1 MKDLLNKPSSSRYG
15 TQVWFIPQ
23 RGAMAQIQEHKIR
36 EDVRQWIKETW
47 DPAISLLEWR
57 TRLVEGKWAVPSW
70 PSNWFGRDY
79 PVWVDEIVR
88 SEILSAG
95 AVTTPIGASM
105 NLAAPTILKHGG
117 EEQKTRFLRP
127 ALTGEETWCQLF
139 SEPGAGS
146 DLAGLTTH
154 AELDGDEWVVSG
166 QKVWNTSAHH
176 ADLGLL
182 VARTD
187 WDAPKHRGLTYFALP
202 MNQEGVEIRPLM
214 QMNKHSSFNEV
225 FMTEARIP
233 KNHIIGSAGD
243 GWAVALTTLAFERG
257 FASLKKPKYA
267 KQKSKVLEEA
277 EAEAT
282 EHFKVYSWYPQR
294 AGRVDLAEGH
304 AKQQNKNNDPNI
316 RQEIVKL
323 LTLHQIGEW
332 TASRAK
338 AARKLGRA
346 PGAEG
351 SIGKLMSSNVAR
363 QANKTHTVIAGAKGM
378 LAGREAGYDGVI
390 AEILLSTPAKSIA
403 GGTDEIQRNII
414 GERVLGLPREPSV
427 DKDLP
432 FRDVP
437 RN

>member
-1 MKDLLNKPSSSRYG
+1 MSDLN
-15 TQVWFIPQ
+15 
-23 RGAMAQIQEHKIR
+23 ENDIR
-36 EDVRQWIKETW
+36 ISVRQWLSKAW
-47 DPAISLLEWR
+47 DPTMSLLEWR
-57 TRLVEGKWAVPSW
+57 TLLVDSRWAVPSW
-70 PSNWFGRDY
+70 PEKWFGRAY
-79 PVWVDEIVR
+79 PAWADDVVR
-88 SEILSAG
+88 SELLSAG
-95 AVTTPIGASM
+95 TVATPVGASM
-105 NLAAPTILKHGG
+105 NLAAPTIMKHGG
-117 EEQKTRFLRP
+117 DKQKQRFLRP

-146 DLAGLTTH
+146 DLAGLGTN
-154 AELDGDEWVVSG
+154 AELDGDEWIVSG

-187 WDAPKHRGLTYFALP
+187 WDSPKHKGLTYFAIP
-202 MNQEGVEIRPLM
+202 MNQEGISVRPLM
-214 QMNKHSSFNEV
+214 QMNRHTSFNEV

-233 KNHIIGSAGD
+233 NDYIIGTSGE

-257 FASLKKPKYA
+257 FGSLKKPRYS
-267 KQKSKVLEEA
+267 KQKSRVIDEA
-277 EAEAT
+277 KAESE

-294 AGRVDLAEGH
+294 AGRVDLTKDH
-304 AKQQNKNNDPNI
+304 ARTKKRNTDPII
-316 RQEIVKL
+316 RQEIAKL
-323 LTLHQIGEW
+323 LSMHRIGEW
-332 TASRAK
+332 TASRAR

-363 QANKTHTVIAGAKGM
+363 QANKTHSMIAGASALLTGPS
-378 LAGREAGYDGVI
+378 ASYDGII
-390 AEILLSTPAKSIA
+390 AEILVSTPAKSIA

-414 GERVLGLPREPSV
+414 GERVLGLPREPST
-427 DKDLP
+427 DKDVP

>member
-1 MKDLLNKPSSSRYG
+1 MAEGIQYGYGSFSR
-15 TQVWFIPQ
+15 
-23 RGAMAQIQEHKIR
+23 RGSMSAIEEKEIRDQI
-36 EDVRQWIKETW
+36 RQWLEETW
-47 DPAISLLEWR
+47 DPDLSLLEWR
-57 TRLVEGKWAVPSW
+57 SRLVDERWAVPSW
-70 PSNWFGRDY
+70 PRNWFGRDY
-79 PVWVDEIVR
+79 PVWGDDVVR

-95 AVTTPIGASM
+95 AVATPIGAGM

-117 EEQKTRFLRP
+117 EDQKKRFLEP
-127 ALTGEETWCQLF
+127 ALTGQETWCQLF

-187 WDAPKHRGLTYFALP
+187 WDVPKHRGLTYFVLP
-202 MNQEGVEIRPLM
+202 MTQDGVEIRPLM
-214 QMNKHSSFNEV
+214 QMNRHSSFNEV
-225 FMTEARIP
+225 FLDEARIP
-233 KNHIIGSAGD
+233 KDHIIGSIGD

-267 KQKSKVLEEA
+267 LNKSRVLEEA
-277 EAEAT
+277 KAESE

-294 AGRVDLAEGH
+294 AGRVDLIEEH
-304 AKQQNKNNDPNI
+304 AKQKNQNCNSVI
-316 RQEIVKL
+316 RQEIIKAIIL
-323 LTLHQIGEW
+323 DRIGQW
-332 TASRAK
+332 TTARAR
-338 AARKLGRA
+338 AGRQLGRA

-363 QANKTHTVIAGAKGM
+363 QANKVHTLIAGANGM
-378 LAGREAGYDGVI
+378 LTGDLSGFNGLI
-390 AEILLSTPAKSIA
+390 AEILISTPAKSIA

-427 DKDLP
+427 DKNLP
-432 FRDVP
+432 FKDVP

>member
-1 MKDLLNKPSSSRYG
+1 M
-15 TQVWFIPQ
+15 
-23 RGAMAQIQEHKIR
+23 QENKIR
-36 EDVRQWIKETW
+36 DQVREWLERSW
-47 DPAISLLEWR
+47 DPDLSLLEWR
-57 TRLVEGKWAVPSW
+57 KRLVEGRWAVPSW
-70 PSNWFGRDY
+70 PEAWYGREY
-79 PVWVDEIVR
+79 PVWADEIVR
-88 SEILSAG
+88 FEILQTG
-95 AVTTPIGASM
+95 AVSTPIGAGM

-117 EEQKTRFLRP
+117 ESQKKRFLEP
-127 ALTGEETWCQLF
+127 ALTGQESWCQLF

-187 WDAPKHRGLTYFALP
+187 WEVPKHRGLTYFVLP
-202 MNQEGVEIRPLM
+202 MNQHGVEIRPLM
-214 QMNKHSSFNEV
+214 QMNRHSSFNEV
-225 FMTEARIP
+225 FLDEARIP
-233 KNHIIGSAGD
+233 KDHIIGSAGD
-243 GWAVALTTLAFERG
+243 GWAGALTTLAFERG
-257 FASLKKPKYA
+257 FTSLKKPQYA
-267 KQKSKVLEEA
+267 VSNSRVIEEA
-277 EAEAT
+277 KVESE

-294 AGRVDLAEGH
+294 AGRIDLIREHAE
-304 AKQQNKNNDPNI
+304 KNNKNTDRVI
-316 RQEIVKL
+316 RQEIVRAIML
-323 LTLHQIGEW
+323 YRIGQW
-332 TASRAK
+332 TMARAR
-338 AARKLGRA
+338 AGRKLGRA

-363 QANKTHTVIAGAKGM
+363 QANKVHTLLAGAKGM
-378 LAGREAGYDGVI
+378 LTYTQDEFNEVI
-390 AEILLSTPAKSIA
+390 AEILISTPAKSIA

-427 DKDLP
+427 DKSIP

>member
-1 MKDLLNKPSSSRYG
+1 MTDVNEQDLR
-15 TQVWFIPQ
+15 I
-23 RGAMAQIQEHKIR
+23 A
-36 EDVRQWIKETW
+36 VRQWLSETW
-47 DPAISLLEWR
+47 DPTLSLLEWR
-57 TRLVEGKWAVPSW
+57 TVLVDSRWAVPSW
-70 PSNWFGRDY
+70 PEKWFGKAY
-79 PVWVDEIVR
+79 PTWTDDIVR
-88 SEILSAG
+88 SELLMAG
-95 AVTTPIGASM
+95 AVSTPVGAGI
-105 NLAAPTILKHGG
+105 NLAAPTIMKHGG
-117 EEQKTRFLRP
+117 DKQKQRFLRT

-146 DLAGLTTH
+146 DLAGLGTN
-154 AELDGDEWVVSG
+154 AELDGDEWIVSG

-187 WDAPKHRGLTYFALP
+187 WDSPKHKGLTYFAIP
-202 MNQEGVEIRPLM
+202 MNQEGIEVRPLM
-214 QMNKHSSFNEV
+214 QMNRHTSFNEV

-233 KNHIIGSAGD
+233 NDYIIGTPGE

-257 FASLKKPKYA
+257 FGSLKKPRYS
-267 KQKSKVLEEA
+267 KQKSQVIDEA
-277 EAEAT
+277 KAESE

-294 AGRVDLAEGH
+294 AGRVDLIEDH
-304 AKQQNKNNDPNI
+304 ARTKKRNTDPLI
-316 RQEIVKL
+316 RQEITKL
-323 LTLHQIGEW
+323 LSMHRIGEW
-332 TASRAK
+332 TAARAR

-363 QANKTHTVIAGAKGM
+363 QANKTHSMIAGASALLTGPHSS
-378 LAGREAGYDGVI
+378 YDGII
-390 AEILLSTPAKSIA
+390 AEILISTPAKSIA

-414 GERVLGLPREPSV
+414 GERVLGLSREPST
-427 DKDLP
+427 DKDVP